1 MALYKRHQLGQTAEQ
16 IASVY
21 LQDKGFIL
29 IEKNYHCRQGEID
42 LIMQDKKQIVF
53 VEVRCRKGSAYGNAL
68 ESITPFKT
76 KKIIRAATHFLQVKK
91 WLYKVSSRFDI
102 IVIHPIQGEMRLQW
116 LKNAFPAE

>member
-1 MALYKRHQLGQTAEQ
+1 MVLYKRHQLGQTAEQ
-16 IASVY
+16 LASAY
-21 LQDKGFIL
+21 LQEKGFTL
-29 IEKNYHCRQGEID
+29 VEKNYHCRQGEID

-53 VEVRCRKGSAYGNAL
+53 VEVRCRNSSAYGNAL
-68 ESITPFKT
+68 ESITSFKT
-76 KKIIRAATHFLQVKK
+76 KKIIRAATHFLQMKK